1 MCFLAF
7 IAGFIVAVA
16 LVISYN
22 LPMIRG
28 RIRKRKEKLKEA
40 AGRIGTLNL
49 ILVLVGAFFVWFNW
63 QMLILFQQY
72 GSIPETYACAV
83 IAATIGE
90 CGICGWI
97 RTNKDRK
104 REHRWEQEEKQ
115 AERSAELKES
125 EEIAD
130 ERNYF

>member
-1 MCFLAF
+1 MGCVVAF
-7 IAGFIVAVA
+7 IAGFIVAAA
-16 LVISYN
+16 LIISYN
-22 LPMIRG
+22 LPRVRG

-49 ILVLVGAFFVWFNW
+49 ILILVGAFFVWFNW
-63 QMLILFQQY
+63 QMLVLFQQY

-97 RTNKDRK
+97 RTNKDRH
-104 REHRWEQEEKQ
+104 REHQWEQEEKQ
-115 AERSAELKES
+115 AERSAEKES
-125 EEIAD
+125 EEKAD
-130 ERNYF
+130 E